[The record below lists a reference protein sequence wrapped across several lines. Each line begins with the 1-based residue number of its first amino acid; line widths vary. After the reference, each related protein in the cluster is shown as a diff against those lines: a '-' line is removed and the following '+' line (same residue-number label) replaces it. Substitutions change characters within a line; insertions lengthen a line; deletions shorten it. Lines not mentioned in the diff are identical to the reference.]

1 MAPFAKRAPV
11 SAKSCAH
18 ILQRPQVF
26 VLEQVTLTGL
36 TSAAAR
42 GAVAAALSAEFPS
55 VFVSFDASRDD
66 APPHLHASEW
76 ASSDFDFWNFDCAV
90 DDLAQQPFTLTL
102 ADDRR
107 DGTSF
112 PLEVLIRCQRAVG
125 RRNRHSQSQQFD
137 RVLAAHRAL
146 HDLNKPLV
154 RADYNHALDV
164 WQWILRLDPAASP
177 ALQFAALFHDIE
189 RLISEADVRVEQ
201 HAPDYQQFKDEH
213 ARNGAELACQLLRGA
228 GIAADVAQRAA
239 AIIVAHERRSDD
251 AEVTTLNDA
260 DALSFFS
267 LNSSG
272 YANYFGP
279 EQTRKKIAWTWNRM
293 SAAAR
298 ARTKSMR
305 LRHDVRALLDEQGA
319 A

>member
-1 MAPFAKRAPV
+1 
-11 SAKSCAH
+11 
-18 ILQRPQVF
+18 
-26 VLEQVTLTGL
+26 VTLTGL

-55 VFVSFDASRDD
+55 VFVSFDGTRDD
-66 APPHLHASEW
+66 AAPHLHASEW
-76 ASSDFDFWNFDCAV
+76 AEVSFDFWKFDCAV
-90 DDLAQQPFTLTL
+90 DELARQPFTLTL
-102 ADDRR
+102 ADDRS
-107 DGTSF
+107 DGTAF
-112 PLEVLIRCQRAVG
+112 PLEVLIRCQRTVG

-137 RVLAAHRAL
+137 RVLLAHRAL
-146 HDLNKPLV
+146 HDLEKPLV

-164 WQWILRLDPAASP
+164 WQWILRLDPSASP
-177 ALQFAALFHDIE
+177 ALQFAALFHDVE
-189 RLISEADVRVEQ
+189 RLLSEADVRVEQ
-201 HAPDYQQFKDEH
+201 HAPDYQAFKNEH
-213 ARNGAELACQLLRGA
+213 ARKGAGIARQVLRGA
-228 GIAADVAQRAA
+228 GIPREIADRAA

-251 AEVTTLNDA
+251 AEVAALSDA

-272 YANYFGP
+272 YAHYFGP
-279 EQTRKKIAWTWNRM
+279 EQTRKKVAWTWNRM

-305 LRHDVRALLDEQGA
+305 LRDDVRALLDEEGA